1 MTPSAALAAVI
12 VDELA
17 RCGVRDVVLC
27 PGSRSAPLAYALLDA
42 VRAGRVRLHVRVD
55 ERSAGFLALGL
66 GKATGVPAA
75 VVTTSGTAV
84 ANLHP
89 AVLEAHEA
97 GVPLLLLTADRPPEL
112 HGTRA
117 NQTTDQTKVFGTSV
131 RWFHDLGAPERRA
144 GQQAAWRTSID
155 RAVAAAVGALGGDP
169 GPVQLNVPLR
179 DPLAPELAPDPATP
193 PSADPTADP
202 SAVPAADPSVV
213 QRSDAA
219 TDLSAPALTLSSR
232 AAPDRADDAPAWPE
246 SLAERPDG
254 APWTQLGPPRDRAPV
269 GGATRVSEAFAG
281 AGAAASGIGEE
292 PRTVLVLGDLA
303 SDLAAGGELSRR
315 ALTLAADRGWP
326 VVAEPFGIGD
336 RPGVMPHGPLAL
348 ADPDLLV
355 RATPRRILL
364 VGRVTLSRA
373 TAALLRT
380 PGVRVEAVT
389 DRSRW
394 ADPGHVLH
402 AVHPWSALEAS
413 LSRPA
418 PAEASGVDL
427 RSATGTTVEGD
438 DAGADVDHPRATG
451 GGDDAGASVDDLGA
465 EGDDEWRRTWQSAAA
480 QLHRRIDAELAQQW
494 PADAADPPTGLAL
507 AHALLAALPADAT
520 LFLGSSNSARD
531 VEFARGPRGPFVAGS
546 RGLAGIDGCVSTAA
560 GIALGRPASPTYAF
574 MGDLTFLHDA
584 NGLLIG
590 PGEPLPDLTIVV
602 ADDGGGGIFA
612 TLEYGEPTRR
622 DADPSGYERVFA
634 TPTQVDLAALC
645 AAHGVAYTRV
655 ERSDALAAAL
665 ARRPRGLSVVH
676 VPIQRDAHRDTYA
689 ALRALAAG
697 PGHANDRR

>member
-42 VRAGRVRLHVRVD
+42 VRAGRLRLHVRVD

-66 GKATGVPAA
+66 GKANGVPTG

-112 HGTRA
+112 QGTRA
-117 NQTTDQTKVFGTSV
+117 NQTTDQAKLFGTSV

-179 DPLAPELAPDPATP
+179 DPLAPEPAPDPATD

-202 SAVPAADPSVV
+202 SVVPAAGPSIV
-213 QRSDAA
+213 QGSNAA
-219 TDLSAPALTLSSR
+219 TALSAPALTPSSR
-232 AAPDRADDAPAWPE
+232 AAPDRADDAPGWPE
-246 SLAERPDG
+246 PLAGRPDG

-281 AGAAASGIGEE
+281 AGAASSDVGEE

-303 SDLAAGGELSRR
+303 GDLAAGGELSRR
-315 ALTLAADRGWP
+315 ALALAADRGWP

-336 RPGVMPHGPLAL
+336 RPGVMPHGPLVL
-348 ADPDLLV
+348 SDPDLLE
-355 RATPRRILL
+355 RAAPRRILL

-380 PGVRVEAVT
+380 TGVRVEAVT

-427 RSATGTTVEGD
+427 RSATGTNVEGD
-438 DAGADVDHPRATG
+438 DAGPDVDQARATG
-451 GGDDAGASVDDLGA
+451 GGDDAGAAVDDLGA

-480 QLHRRIDAELAQQW
+480 QLHRRIDAELAKQW
-494 PADAADPPTGLAL
+494 PADAADPPTGPAL
-507 AHALLAALPADAT
+507 AHALLAALPDDAT

-531 VEFARGPRGPFVAGS
+531 VEIARGPRGPFVAGS

-560 GIALGRPASPTYAF
+560 GIALGPASPTYALV
-574 MGDLTFLHDA
+574 GDLTFLHDA

-590 PGEPLPDLTIVV
+590 PGEPAPDLMIVV
-602 ADDGGGGIFA
+602 ADDRGGGIFA

-655 ERSDALAAAL
+655 ERSDALAAAVS
-665 ARRPRGLSVVH
+665 RRPRGLSVVH
-676 VPIQRDAHRDTYA
+676 VPIQRDTHRDTYA

-697 PGHANDRR
+697 HGHANDRR